1 MMNKDMSVLKVQS
14 NVRNALSLQ
23 QLDVVFGKY
32 IRVATFFPVLIHK
45 QEATLALLLL
55 TLHLKSS

>member
-23 QLDVVFGKY
+23 QLDVVFGK
-32 IRVATFFPVLIHK
+32 
-45 QEATLALLLL
+45 
-55 TLHLKSS
+55 